1 MKHATPT
8 LQWIRIALVV
18 GSAVC
23 IFASGAPLASSGAGA
38 PGDFGPMHIMLGTW
52 TCSGAALDGTKFK
65 VTDTTVME
73 GAGTSGRLVSHDS
86 EGKSSTTL
94 RWDSTTQ
101 TWILTSESPKASSAQ
116 TSPGWSGDTLVFTG
130 TISLAGA
137 PTADYRTT
145 ITRISD
151 TQKQQV
157 DELGNGAGQWITFA
171 TSSCEK
177 AK

>member
-1 MKHATPT
+1 MRHAPPT
-8 LQWIRIALVV
+8 LQWICVALAACVLA
-18 GSAVC
+18 G
-23 IFASGAPLASSGAGA
+23 GLPLASSGASA
-38 PGDFGPMHIMLGTW
+38 PGDFAPMRFMLGTW

-73 GAGTSGRLVSHDS
+73 GAGTSGRMVSHDS

-101 TWILTSESPKASSAQ
+101 TWILTSESAKASSAQ

-130 TISLAGA
+130 TISLSGA

-145 ITRISD
+145 ITKNSD

-157 DELGNGAGQWITFA
+157 DELGNGGGQWITFA

-177 AK
+177 VK

>member
-1 MKHATPT
+1 MKHATPM
-8 LQWIRIALVV
+8 LQWIRFALVM
-18 GSAVC
+18 GSAAC
-23 IFASGAPLASSGAGA
+23 MFAGGVPLASSGAGTA
-38 PGDFGPMHIMLGTW
+38 GDFGPMRFMLGTW

-65 VTDTTVME
+65 VTDTTVMQ
-73 GAGTSGRLVSHDS
+73 GAGTSGQMVSHDS
-86 EGKSSTTL
+86 EGKSSTTM

-101 TWILTSESPKASSAQ
+101 TWLLTSESAKASSAQ

-130 TISLAGA
+130 TISLSGA
-137 PTADYRTT
+137 PTAGYRTT

-157 DELGNGAGQWITFA
+157 DELGNGGGQWITFA

-177 AK
+177 GK

>member
-1 MKHATPT
+1 MKHAPPT
-8 LQWIRIALVV
+8 LQWICVALATCVLA
-18 GSAVC
+18 G
-23 IFASGAPLASSGAGA
+23 GLPLASSGASA
-38 PGDFGPMHIMLGTW
+38 QGDFAPMRFMLGTW

-65 VTDTTVME
+65 VTDTTVIE
-73 GAGTSGRLVSHDS
+73 GAGTSGRMVSHDS

-101 TWILTSESPKASSAQ
+101 TWILTSESAKASSAQ

-130 TISLAGA
+130 TISLSGA

-145 ITRISD
+145 ITKNSD

-157 DELGNGAGQWITFA
+157 DELGNGGGQWITFA

-177 AK
+177 VK